1 MACALVFVAFGQMF
15 INGYGS
21 WFYKACYYDCGTRPY
36 TWYDRMYRVPP
47 DTICPAKIWEA

>member
-1 MACALVFVAFGQMF
+1 MICALVFVAHGHMF

-36 TWYDRMYRVPP
+36 SWYDRVYRVDPEYY
-47 DTICPAKIWEA
+47 CPVEFRKT

>member
-1 MACALVFVAFGQMF
+1 MACSLVFIAFGQMF

>member
-1 MACALVFVAFGQMF
+1 MICTLVFVAHAHMF

-36 TWYDRMYRVPP
+36 SWYDRVYRVDP
-47 DTICPAKIWEA
+47 DYYCLSEFRET